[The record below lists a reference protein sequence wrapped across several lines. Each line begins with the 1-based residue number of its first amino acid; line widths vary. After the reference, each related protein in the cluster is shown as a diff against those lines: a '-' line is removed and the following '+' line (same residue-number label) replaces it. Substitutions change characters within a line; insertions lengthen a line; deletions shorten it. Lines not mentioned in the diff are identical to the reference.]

1 MEVKITAKGRQC
13 VEGKGT
19 ALHHLA
25 GGVTQTC
32 WSLSQKC
39 LYRGSLII
47 PFVSSI
53 VNEIKSM
60 AQFIGFFWASAENR
74 NGISSSR

>member
-1 MEVKITAKGRQC
+1 MEVKRTAKGHQG

-25 GGVTQTC
+25 GEQQTC
-32 WSLSQKC
+32 WSLSQKR
-39 LYRGSLII
+39 LYRGFLII

-60 AQFIGFFWASAENR
+60 AQFI
-74 NGISSSR
+74 

>member
-1 MEVKITAKGRQC
+1 MEVKRTAKGHQG

-19 ALHHLA
+19 A
-25 GGVTQTC
+25 GGATQTC
-32 WSLSQKC
+32 WSLSQKR
-39 LYRGSLII
+39 LYRGFLII

-60 AQFIGFFWASAENR
+60 AQFI
-74 NGISSSR
+74 

>member
-1 MEVKITAKGRQC
+1 MEVKRTAKGHQG

-25 GGVTQTC
+25 GGATQTC
-32 WSLSQKC
+32 WSLSQKR
-39 LYRGSLII
+39 LYRGFLII

-60 AQFIGFFWASAENR
+60 AQFIRFFWSSAENR